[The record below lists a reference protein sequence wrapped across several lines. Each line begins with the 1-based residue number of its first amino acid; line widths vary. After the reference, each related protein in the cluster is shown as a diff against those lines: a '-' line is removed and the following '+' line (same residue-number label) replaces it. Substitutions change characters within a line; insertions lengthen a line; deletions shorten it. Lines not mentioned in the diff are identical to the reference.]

1 MYFVKRN
8 VEKSE
13 YLMHK
18 HIHALNIVNTPKII
32 EYENK
37 TLVMEKINNM
47 NISDLYG
54 SCESDV
60 PEYIFD
66 EIREI
71 ITLLDFYGIVYPD
84 ITGYNFIEYE
94 NKIWILDFEHAYFK
108 KNKNDDFVSKFIN
121 GLNMWN
127 PEFK

>member
-8 VEKSE
+8 VEECE
-13 YLMHK
+13 YLIHK
-18 HIHALNIVNTPKII
+18 HALNIVNTPKIVG
-32 EYENK
+32 YENK

-71 ITLLDFYGIVYPD
+71 IIQLDLYGIVYPD

-108 KNKNDDFVSKFIN
+108 KNNKGDDFVLKFIN